1 MEGRD
6 DLAPKSKNT
15 LQRLLKRIPLNIG
28 TFIFGLI
35 FIYMIVSIILYITAD
50 HIESYMVTAG
60 PLAQNQTYTA
70 LAVREEQVISTSSS
84 GYITYYARANT
95 KVAED
100 GVVYTLGSS
109 PSSSQEDM
117 IAQIDLSRIRSSLSS
132 FSASYDKSEFDDT
145 YNYKYELEGIIQ
157 QYTQVETSNQNAMS
171 INGATIYKSPADGV
185 ISYSMDGY
193 EDLNMDELNKN
204 WFDKRNYQFKNLRAD
219 GKVSAG
225 DSIYKLIT
233 NEKWSILI
241 PVTSEQVVQLAE
253 RKTIRVKFLK
263 DDATQVGRFTILTDH
278 DGLFYVK
285 ITFYNGMIRYANDRF
300 LEVELV
306 TNLKSGLKIP
316 LTSIVK
322 KDFYIIPKDYVTY
335 EEENK
340 KAGFN
345 MITSI
350 DESTGES
357 SVKFIRATLYQE
369 DEQYYYVDTKTFEE
383 GNILIKPNSQAT
395 YTIQETKALDGVYCI
410 NKGYAVFRQ
419 IKQIDQND
427 EYCIVEIGTDY
438 GIAQF
443 DYIVRNGVSVNED
456 DILYD

>member
-1 MEGRD
+1 M
-6 DLAPKSKNT
+6 AQKNKIT
-15 LQRLLKRIPLNIG
+15 IAQVFRYITKKIPLNIG

-35 FIYMIVSIILYITAD
+35 FVYMVISIILYITAD
-50 HIESYMVTAG
+50 HIESYMVTVG

-70 LAVREEQVISTSSS
+70 LAIREEQVISTPSS
-84 GYITYYARANT
+84 GYITYYARSNT
-95 KVAED
+95 KVSED
-100 GVVYTLGSS
+100 GVVYTLGSN
-109 PSSSQEDM
+109 PSTLPVDTLTEQDY
-117 IAQIDLSRIRSSLSS
+117 SRIRSSLAS
-132 FSASYDKSEFDDT
+132 FSSSYDKCEFNDT

-157 QYTQVETSNQNAMS
+157 QYTQTRVNDALALSGADVYTSL
-171 INGATIYKSPADGV
+171 ADGV
-185 ISYSMDGY
+185 VLYSMDGY
-193 EDLNMDELNKN
+193 EDLNMDELNKK
-204 WFDKRNYQFKNLRAD
+204 WFDKRAYQFTNLRVD

-225 DSIYKLIT
+225 DNIYKIIT
-233 NEKWSILI
+233 NETWSILI

-278 DGLFYVK
+278 DGLFYAK
-285 ITFYNGMIRYANDRF
+285 ITFSNGMIRYANDRF

-322 KDFYIIPKDYVTY
+322 KDFYSIPKDFVTY

-345 MITSI
+345 MVTST
-350 DESTGES
+350 DEATGET
-357 SVKFIRATLYQE
+357 SVKFVRATLYQE
-369 DEQYYYVDTKTFEE
+369 DENYYYVDTKTFET
-383 GNILIKPNSQAT
+383 GDVLIKPDSQIT
-395 YTIQETKALDGVYCI
+395 YTIGETKALDGVYCI

-419 IKQIDQND
+419 IKLIDQND
-427 EYCIVEIGTDY
+427 EYCVVEIGTDY

-443 DYIVRNGVSVNED
+443 DYIVRNGASVNED